1 MQKTRNNDRGQA
13 YAEYLVDR
21 AKEISDEATAKA
33 AADANDPVK
42 RFEKSSNESSAATRA
57 ALINGTPLGE
67 DVLPGERVNG
77 RRVNESA
84 TVSNWQYWATQGQGK
99 AAGFQNKDSRAVLD
113 TWKANDLA
121 PTAENFSSVFRL
133 LKEFDLLPDAE
144 PGSPDLGP
152 LSQFGTI
159 NSEQEITE
167 AQARQE
173 MDAFLQAGFRK
184 SDKNA
189 RLLLKML
196 GDAKLL
202 PFAENLR
209 AVDSYLRANN
219 LYPETTTYSPSEAA
233 LRKFQD
239 DRTIIVLTDPVTGQK
254 FTEHDL
260 SQLRSEDERR
270 LRRIAEKGHAG
281 NNLMDDFLEVKDLQ
295 AARDARIAAEAQRE
309 GR

>member
-1 MQKTRNNDRGQA
+1 MKQF
-13 YAEYLVDR
+13 EM
-21 AKEISDEATAKA
+21 S
-33 AADANDPVK
+33 ANA
-42 RFEKSSNESSAATRA
+42 SASTIRQS
-57 ALINGTPLGE
+57 LINGTSLGE

-84 TVSNWQYWATQGQGK
+84 TVSNWKYWAVQGQGK
-99 AAGFQNKDSRAVLD
+99 AAGFQTKDASAVFD
-113 TWKANDLA
+113 TWKANDLS
-121 PTAENFSSVFRL
+121 PTPENFTACFLL
-133 LKEFDLLPDAE
+133 LKEYDLLPDVE

-159 NSEQEITE
+159 NREQEITE

-173 MDAFLQAGFRK
+173 MNAFLQKTGWKK
-184 SDKNA
+184 SDKNS
-189 RLLLKML
+189 RILLKML

-202 PFAENLR
+202 PFEKNLQ
-209 AVDSYLRANN
+209 AVDSYLRSNN
-219 LYPETTTYSPSEAA
+219 LYPEPTTYSPSEAA

-254 FTEHDL
+254 FTEYDL

-295 AARDARIAAEAQRE
+295 ATRDARIADEAQR
-309 GR
+309 